1 MRVTKPEDMS
11 RAFATL
17 VEGGDLEGLLTLYDA
32 NVKYVSRSGQI
43 VESISGIRNA
53 FQWALA
59 FKGKFH
65 IENKYCVANGDIAL
79 VRAAWRMNGTGAE
92 GKRMDAQ
99 GNSTEVLR
107 RQPDET
113 WRYLIDNPFGAD
125 A

>member
-17 VEGGDLEGLLTLYDA
+17 VEAGDLEALLTLYDV

-43 VESISGIRNA
+43 VEGTSGIRNA
-53 FQWALA
+53 FQWVLA

-65 IENKYCVANGDIAL
+65 IENKYCVTNGDTAL
-79 VRAAWRMNGTGAE
+79 VHAAWSMNGTGAE
-92 GKRMDAQ
+92 GRRVDAQ

-107 RQPDET
+107 RQADGT
-113 WRYLIDNPFGAD
+113 WRYLIDHPFGAE